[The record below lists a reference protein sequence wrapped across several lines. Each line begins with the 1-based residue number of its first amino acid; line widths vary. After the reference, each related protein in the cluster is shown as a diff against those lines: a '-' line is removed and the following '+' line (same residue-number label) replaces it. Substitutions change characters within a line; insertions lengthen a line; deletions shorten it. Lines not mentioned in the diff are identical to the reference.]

1 MPYIKNIVIYLNMDN
16 PRDHNL
22 LSSLNELSKITSTPV
37 STIVKNILNDYLKD
51 HYVNQKTN
59 TKPKSINQTSQPER
73 PDISVNHHSDLPQ
86 QLQEQI
92 NQNGNQQEDDPN
104 NTILGIGLKE

>member
-37 STIVKNILNDYLKD
+37 STIVKNILNDYLKE
-51 HYVNQKTN
+51 HYTSQKTN
-59 TKPKSINQTSQPER
+59 SKPKPISQTSQPES
-73 PDISVNHHSDLPQ
+73 PDIPANYHPDPPQ
-86 QLQEQI
+86 KLQEQI
-92 NQNGNQQEDDPN
+92 NQNGKSVDQRRQS
-104 NTILGIGLKE
+104 